1 MKIASFVLKNYRRL
15 ADVTLVLGDKKT
27 VLVGANNSGKTSCIG
42 ALHTFLKSPDNLKIR
57 DISKRNWKEIQE
69 LGKQVEKEFPDSK
82 KMEKLSKELVKLL
95 PSLDIEITAEASEAY
110 KVRDILP
117 DLEWR
122 GGTLSVRITYEAVDV
137 SKLCRE
143 FVDMRGVVS
152 KHGGKI
158 SLWPKDLC
166 DFLEKGTNFSKFI
179 KQKHYIF
186 SKEAVPTAKDLSKE
200 AVPTAVDFS
209 KEAVP
214 TAEEILQPLK
224 SEALK
229 KLIRVDV
236 ISEQRGLGAEDNTE
250 QKGPYSEK
258 QRLNKLLRE
267 YYERILN
274 PEDFPEADDLK
285 VLVQQQDL
293 EEKFTER
300 LNIQFKKPFEELE
313 DMGYPGIGGN
323 PTVEISAKISGMD
336 ALQKSSSVRYRFE
349 KMEEEFLPES
359 YLGLGYQNL
368 IYLTFR
374 LLEFRDKWMHVG
386 KSVSLESNAEEKIE
400 PIHLVLL
407 EEPEVNLHAQVQ
419 RVFVSK
425 AYDTLRNHSDLRDK
439 VTKKDKSGYQT
450 QLVISTHSSH
460 IIDNMDFKD
469 LRYFQRNNASKS
481 IAMDHTSIANMSDLF
496 ANPKEELL
504 FVSKHLKLTHC
515 DIFFADG
522 VIFVEGQ
529 AERLLVPEFI
539 AKNFPGLS
547 NRYISMLEVNGAHT
561 HKYKDLV
568 EKLGVATLVLTDI
581 DSVDNT
587 GKSCFPQKNS
597 NQKTNNDTLK
607 KWHPKKETLD
617 DLLALPKE
625 KYATTSQ
632 GAPLY
637 VAYQKPTQISE
648 KGVLSRTFEDA
659 LILAN
664 FEDDYFQKKPKLKAA
679 KAAHEN
685 DSKALSESLY
695 EYVKD
700 LTKGDFAFD
709 CLFHLAHKESNRFNP
724 PEYIS
729 DGLKWLETQL
739 SPTA

>member
-1 MKIASFVLKNYRRL
+1 MKITSFVLKNYRRL
-15 ADVTLVLGDKKT
+15 ADVTLVLDDKKT

-42 ALHTFLKSPDNLKIR
+42 ALHTFLKSPDNLRVR
-57 DISKRNWKEIQE
+57 DISKQNWKEIQA
-69 LGKQVEKEFPDSK
+69 LGEQVELEFPDSK
-82 KMEKLSKELVKLL
+82 KMEELSNNLVSLL

-110 KVRDILP
+110 KVRDVLP
-117 DLEWR
+117 DLEWC
-122 GGTLSVRITYEAVDV
+122 GGALSVRITYEAVDI

-143 FVDMRGVVS
+143 FADMRDVVS
-152 KHGGKI
+152 QHGSEV

-166 DFLEKGTNFSKFI
+166 DFLEKGKNFSKLI
-179 KQKHYIF
+179 KQKHYI
-186 SKEAVPTAKDLSKE
+186 LSKE
-200 AVPTAVDFS
+200 QVLTEEGEPTT
-209 KEAVP
+209 KE
-214 TAEEILQPLK
+214 TLQPLK

-229 KLIRVDV
+229 KLIRVNV
-236 ISEQRGLGAEDNTE
+236 ISEQRGLGAEDNTD

-274 PEDFPEADDLK
+274 PEDFPETDDLS
-285 VLVQQQDL
+285 VLGQQQKL
-293 EEKFTER
+293 EKDFTDR
-300 LNIQFKKPFEELE
+300 LNTQFEVPLKELE

-323 PTVEISAKISGMD
+323 PTVEISAKISGTD
-336 ALQKSSSVRYRFE
+336 ALQKSSSVRYRFD

-374 LLEFRDKWMHVG
+374 LLEFRDKWMRVG
-386 KSVSLESNAEEKIE
+386 KSASSESNAEERIE

-425 AYDTLRNHSDLRDK
+425 AYNTLRNHPDLRDK
-439 VTKKDKSGYQT
+439 ETGADKSEYQT

-469 LRYFQRNNASKS
+469 LRYFQRNNASTS
-481 IAMDHTSIANMSDLF
+481 ITMDHTSIANMSELF
-496 ANPKEELL
+496 ANAKDELQ
-504 FVSKHLKLTHC
+504 FVRKHLKLTHC

-539 AKNFPGLS
+539 ARNFSGLS

-561 HKYKDLV
+561 HKYRELI
-568 EKLGVATLVLTDI
+568 EKLGVATLVLTDL
-581 DSVDNT
+581 DSVDST
-587 GKSCFPQKNS
+587 GGSCFPQKNS
-597 NQKTNNDTLK
+597 DQKTNNDTLK
-607 KWHPKKETLD
+607 NWHPKKEVLD
-617 DLLALPKE
+617 DLVDLPKE
-625 KYATTSQ
+625 DNATTSQ

-637 VAYQKPTQISE
+637 VAYQKPTKISG
-648 KGVLSRTFEDA
+648 KDILSRTFEDA

-664 FEDDYFQKKPKLKAA
+664 FENEYFQKKPKLKAA
-679 KAAHEN
+679 KDAHED
-685 DSKALSESLY
+685 DSKLLSESLY
-695 EYVKD
+695 GYVKG
-700 LTKGDFAFD
+700 LKKGDFAFD
-709 CLFHLAHKESNRFNP
+709 CLFYLAENETNRFTP

-729 DGLKWLETQL
+729 DGLTWLEKQL